1 MTTTGSGRPRDP
13 HIDAEVLAAAREL
26 LVDVGFDQLSMRSIA
41 ARAGVSRAAIDRRW
55 DSKAQLVLD
64 AVLGVTPD
72 LAPFEGA
79 DREGWIRWVVTGSSE
94 LFRRPEVRE
103 AVPGLLTT
111 LRDQEDLRNTLWRGF
126 SGPSSALFAQS
137 ESPPD
142 DLLDARALL
151 VLGAGA
157 ALFLSLIAVEED
169 TPEMRDRV
177 LEILLPVARRRRTE
191 PE

>member
-26 LVDVGFDQLSMRSIA
+26 LVDVGFDQLSIRSIA

-72 LAPFEGA
+72 LTPFRGA

-103 AVPGLLTT
+103 AVPGLLAT

-126 SGPSSALFAQS
+126 SGPSAALFAQS
-137 ESPPD
+137 ESPRPD

-169 TPEMRDRV
+169 TQEMRDRV
-177 LEILLPVARRRRTE
+177 LEILLPVAQR
-191 PE
+191 PAD

>member
-1 MTTTGSGRPRDP
+1 MTNTGSGRPRDP
-13 HIDAEVLAAAREL
+13 HIDAEVLTAAREL
-26 LVDVGFDQLSMRSIA
+26 LVEVGYDQLSMRSIA
-41 ARAGVSRAAIDRRW
+41 ARAGVSRSAIDRRW

-72 LAPFEGA
+72 LTPFEGA

-103 AVPGLLTT
+103 AVPGLLST

-126 SGPSSALFAQS
+126 SGPSSALYTD
-137 ESPPD
+137 PTGPD
-142 DLLDARALL
+142 DLMDARALL

-169 TPEMRDRV
+169 TPEMREKV
-177 LEILLPVARRRRTE
+177 LEILLPVARRRQA
-191 PE
+191 